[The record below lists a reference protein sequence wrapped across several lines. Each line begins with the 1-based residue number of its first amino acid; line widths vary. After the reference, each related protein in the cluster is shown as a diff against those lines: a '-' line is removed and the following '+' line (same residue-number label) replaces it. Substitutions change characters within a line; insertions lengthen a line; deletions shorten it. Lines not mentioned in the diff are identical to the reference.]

1 MPIPVHKLQDKTDL
15 GFELKAFHADDDK
28 HKKFDDSIAH
38 RDDHYIFFLITK
50 GKGSMIVDFEE
61 KTVGAN
67 QLYYILPEQIHYRIR
82 TSKANGWFVA
92 VYPSLIDADCRHVF
106 ESWSGFREPVTLSQ
120 PDISDYNSLLNVLL
134 RKTKDEQRDELN
146 IKMLHSLLNAFLKM
160 AADTIGVASNIDVKN
175 SRPIELSE
183 KFKKLLT
190 EHIKSCK
197 RPSQYAEMLHV
208 SESYLNECVKKT
220 TGSPVSFWIQYKIIT
235 EAKRLLYFSDMTVKQ
250 IAAHLGFENYSY
262 FSRFFAKETEMTA
275 LAFRKKARRW

>member
-15 GFELKAFHADDDK
+15 GFELKAFHTDDDK
-28 HKKFDDSIAH
+28 HKKFDDSVAH

-67 QLYYILPEQIHYRIR
+67 QLYYILPEQIHYRIK
-82 TSKANGWFVA
+82 TTKANGWFVA
-92 VYPSLIDADCRHVF
+92 VYPSLIDTDCRHVF
-106 ESWSGFREPVTLSQ
+106 ESWSGMRKPIKLSQ
-120 PDISDYNSLLNVLL
+120 HDISDYNNLLNVLF
-134 RKTKDEQRDELN
+134 RKTKDKSKGEIN
-146 IKMLHSLLNAFLKM
+146 IQVLHALLNAFLKM
-160 AADTIGVASNIDVKN
+160 AADTIGVASDIDVKN

-183 KFKKLLT
+183 KFKRLLT
-190 EHIKSCK
+190 EHIKTNKS
-197 RPSQYAEMLHV
+197 PLQYAEMLHV

-275 LAFRKKARRW
+275 LAFRRKARRW